1 MDPPHLRNLD
11 MCRARAAL
19 STEAYLQGLSV
30 GLATLGGSDGWMRF
44 ILPVENEA
52 PNGKVASPERTW
64 RVAMI
69 RYFLLKILC
78 FDVLLGYHYIHYH
91 YLVAHPTN
99 RKWVSSPQFFEWINR
114 SLSHVNHWVVH

>member
-52 PNGKVASPERTW
+52 P
-64 RVAMI
+64 
-69 RYFLLKILC
+69 LK
-78 FDVLLGYHYIHYH
+78 
-91 YLVAHPTN
+91 
-99 RKWVSSPQFFEWINR
+99 S
-114 SLSHVNHWVVH
+114 